1 MARTFT
7 VQVHEAEDGTL
18 WAQVEELP
26 GCFATG
32 DDLDELKEALV
43 EAIGMC
49 LSEAER
55 PVDAGAW
62 IERPE
67 KAWKVGTLTLTYA

>member
-1 MARTFT
+1 
-7 VQVHEAEDGTL
+7 
-18 WAQVEELP
+18 
-26 GCFATG
+26 
-32 DDLDELKEALV
+32 
-43 EAIGMC
+43 MC